1 MITLLAGLAMAAPC
15 LDTDLDEVLAIGGPP
30 YEILADGALR
40 IRQED
45 GKEIRVIAGDVTLAR
60 EDP

>member
-40 IRQED
+40 ITIPTD
-45 GKEIRVIAGDVTLAR
+45 DYWGALPAAWPGGL
-60 EDP
+60 P